1 MQKEQLSLG
10 IIGISEGNG
19 HPFSWSSIFNGYDV
33 LRMEE
38 CGYPAIPRYLE
49 KEHWPNA
56 KLISAKVNY
65 VWTQD
70 LSMSKRIA
78 QTTLIPNIAN
88 APEDMLGRV
97 DAILLAR
104 DDAKNHLK
112 NAKIFLENKVPI
124 YIDKPIAT
132 SCVSLDRL
140 WNTQTFDYQVFS
152 CSALSFADELQLDL
166 FERQKIGEI
175 ISITAWSPKCWG
187 KYAIHLIEPIIDYFG
202 DEDTMV
208 SHTAMHDKDGATR
221 LELTYENCPRIVIET
236 LGTKSGSGFGIRY
249 TGENG
254 IVEKV
259 PTDMFKA
266 FKNSLALFVTN
277 VRHPRRS
284 FATSYEH
291 HRKVV
296 KIIELGT

>member
-10 IIGISEGNG
+10 IIGVSDGNG
-19 HPFSWSSIFNGYDV
+19 HPFSWSSIFNGYNV
-33 LRMEE
+33 PRMEE
-38 CGYPAIPRYLE
+38 CGYPLIPRYLE
-49 KEHWPNA
+49 KERWPSA
-56 KLISAKVNY
+56 TLSSAKVNY

-70 LSMSKRIA
+70 LSMSKKIA
-78 QTTLIPNIAN
+78 ETALIPEIVG
-88 APEDMLGRV
+88 APEDMLGKV

-112 NAKIFLENKVPI
+112 NAKVFLENKVPI

-132 SCVSLDRL
+132 SCASLEKL
-140 WNTQTFDYQVFS
+140 WNTQTSDYQVFS

-166 FERQKIGEI
+166 VDKQKIGKI
-175 ISITAWSPKCWG
+175 ISITAWSPKCWE

-202 DEDTMV
+202 NEDAII
-208 SHTAMHDKDGATR
+208 SHTAMHHNDGGTR
-221 LELTYENCPRIVIET
+221 LELTYENCPSIVVET
-236 LGTKSGSGFGIRY
+236 LGTKSGSGLGIRY

-254 IVEKV
+254 TVEKV

-277 VRHPRRS
+277 VRNPHRS